1 MVKSLYFYKIDL
13 LFLLI
18 IIIKMPT
25 ETPEFNSDKEDPY
38 IGLSEEE
45 EEQAAIRWLEK
56 QARIDIMYNKLKRLD
71 DEDIKI
77 IKDETICYNNKRT
90 LLDDTTGLR
99 QQHLFKIAELEWE
112 LVIEK
117 HQEKLINLADICPP
131 KMVN

>member
-1 MVKSLYFYKIDL
+1 LVKSLYFYKIDL

-25 ETPEFNSDKEDPY
+25 EWTQ
-38 IGLSEEE
+38 EER